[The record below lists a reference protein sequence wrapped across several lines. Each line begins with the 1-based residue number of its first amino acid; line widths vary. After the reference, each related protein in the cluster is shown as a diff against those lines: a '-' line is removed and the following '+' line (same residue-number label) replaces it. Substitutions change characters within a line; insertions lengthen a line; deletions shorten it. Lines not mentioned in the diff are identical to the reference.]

1 MATVKSIA
9 AAAGVSPSVVSAV
22 LHGSK
27 HVRVSEATRS
37 RVQRAVDEAGYVPN
51 HAARALRLQRTGV
64 LAMVLPKLEN
74 PVYHRLVDG
83 IYDAADEHEYS
94 VLLGDGVRVTSG
106 SLMLQR
112 LVGGGQ
118 VDGTLIR
125 PASTMSQEL
134 LAQIRAGGAP
144 IVILDGTS
152 VRDHWVAL
160 QDELGAHVATQHLID
175 KGHERIAYLGQ
186 TRYQHERVDGYRR
199 ALRESGLAS
208 PDDYVIHSEQGTHD
222 GYEKFPA
229 LLALSPRPTAVV
241 VNNTTTAVGVLAAAS
256 DAGVRVPDDLAVI
269 GYHEISIAADL
280 RPSLTTVEMPLY
292 ELGRAGVELMH
303 AALTGEPANS
313 RVITEPL
320 PKVFERQS
328 TA

>member
-9 AAAGVSPSVVSAV
+9 AAVGVSPSVVSAV

-27 HVRVSEATRS
+27 HVRVSESTRE

-83 IYDAADEHEYS
+83 IYDAADAHGYS
-94 VLLGDGVRVTSG
+94 VLLGDGIRVTSG

-125 PASTMSQEL
+125 PASTMSPGL
-134 LAQIRAGGAP
+134 LAEIRAGGAP
-144 IVILDGTS
+144 IVILDGVS
-152 VRDHWVAL
+152 ERDHWVAV
-160 QDELGAHVATQHLID
+160 QDELGAHVATRHLID

-186 TRYQHERVDGYRR
+186 TRYQQERVDGYRR
-199 ALRESGLAS
+199 ALREAGLPT
-208 PDDYVIHSEQGTHD
+208 PDAYVFHSQQGPHD
-222 GYEKFPA
+222 GYEVFGA
-229 LLALSPRPTAVV
+229 LLALDPRPTAVL
-241 VNNTTTAVGVLAAAS
+241 VNNSTTAVGVLAAVS
-256 DAGVRVPDDLAVI
+256 DAGLRMPDDLAMI
-269 GYHEISIAADL
+269 GFHEIAIAADL
-280 RPSLTTVEMPLY
+280 RPSLTTLEMPLY
-292 ELGRAGVELMH
+292 ELGRVGVELMH
-303 AALTGEPANS
+303 AALTGEPVES
-313 RVITEPL
+313 RRITEPL
-320 PKVFERQS
+320 PRVIERQS